1 MGILN
6 VTPDSFSDGGC
17 FDSLGAAV
25 AHAEKMIS
33 EGADIL
39 DIGGEST
46 RPATF
51 ENTEPLSEEEE
62 CHRILPVI
70 QEIARRFPETPLS
83 VDTYKAKVAESALAY
98 GAVML
103 NDISAF
109 RADPLMLELAV
120 RCQVPTCLMHLL
132 GLPKAIPLKPHYED
146 VVAEVKEHLRAQADL
161 AVRAGFAREN
171 IILDPGFGFGKTVQ
185 NNLALLKRLREL
197 VELGYPVLMG
207 TSRKSTIG
215 RVLGDLPPQERLEGT
230 AATVALSIAYGASI
244 VRVHDVK
251 EMARVVKMSVAVIN
265 GWEEE

>member
-1 MGILN
+1 
-6 VTPDSFSDGGC
+6 
-17 FDSLGAAV
+17 
-25 AHAEKMIS
+25 
-33 EGADIL
+33 
-39 DIGGEST
+39 
-46 RPATF
+46 
-51 ENTEPLSEEEE
+51 
-62 CHRILPVI
+62 
-70 QEIARRFPETPLS
+70 
-83 VDTYKAKVAESALAY
+83 
-98 GAVML
+98 
-103 NDISAF
+103 
-109 RADPLMLELAV
+109 
-120 RCQVPTCLMHLL
+120 

-230 AATVALSIAYGASI
+230 AATVALSIVYGASI